1 MDAAD
6 SPLNRSVRSSVPFS
20 AFSVL
25 SLFGD
30 LRKNLNTVS
39 TENTEFAEKTRGT
52 APSKVILT

>member
-25 SLFGD
+25 SLFED
-30 LRKNLNTVS
+30 LRKNLNTES
-39 TENTEFAEKTRGT
+39 TEKTGFTGKTRGT
-52 APSKVILT
+52 APSKVIFS